1 MANYLPIDF
10 SKMVCG
16 IIIMNG
22 AVHDLIM
29 SEIYTVVFI
38 CLGIILILTENISKY
53 VMFMFLI
60 IVTATVMLNCT

>member
-38 CLGIILILTENISKY
+38 CLGIILILTENISK
-53 VMFMFLI
+53 
-60 IVTATVMLNCT
+60 